1 MTTAKVSGKRQL
13 RSPTTLYRLYN
24 SQDRLLYIGIAGN
37 PGRRFQQ
44 HRGDKPWWGEVSRT
58 ELEHYADR
66 DQAAAAELEAIRD
79 EKPLYNVVGAP
90 REVRTLTFIVR
101 CSICQ
106 EPIDDGAGYVECD
119 AGAAS
124 EAYSRYTEKKR
135 DRLRRELEGGPPAE
149 RYIGNEILD
158 LLEDDIPWRAFHQSC
173 DPDPH
178 AGTYWVDVES
188 IRTWQDVLKWT
199 LHLNEKAWVQHTNW
213 DAILRRL
220 IAKGEIA
227 P

>member
-1 MTTAKVSGKRQL
+1 VTPNRRTTN
-13 RSPTTLYRLYN
+13 TT
-24 SQDRLLYIGIAGN
+24 
-37 PGRRFQQ
+37 
-44 HRGDKPWWGEVSRT
+44 
-58 ELEHYADR
+58 
-66 DQAAAAELEAIRD
+66 
-79 EKPLYNVVGAP
+79 GAP
-90 REVRTLTFIVR
+90 TEANGRLVPHDAEAAIGPVVPTEYQQIASPHTPGL
-101 CSICQ
+101 SDYDA
-106 EPIDDGAGYVECD
+106 PLNGAGYVECD

-124 EAYSRYTEKKR
+124 EAYRRYTETKR